1 MNPAQHRI
9 ADARTSRYA
18 PGAFDRT
25 TNMLKTIAIEGSS
38 GMLDFLFSFAYPA
51 IRIYQ
56 DRRLTYDPD
65 QMVIYA
71 VFREG
76 RRRLTTFVVIKELL
90 GRASHRRLV
99 VSDGVRP
106 LK

>member
-1 MNPAQHRI
+1 MNPAQRRI

-38 GMLDFLFSFAYPA
+38 GMLDFLFSFPCPA
-51 IRIYQ
+51 IRVYQ

-65 QMVIYA
+65 HMVTYG
-71 VFREG
+71 VFGEG

-90 GRASHRRLV
+90 GRSITRATR
-99 VSDGVRP
+99 GV
-106 LK
+106 